1 MKGERCGRCRR
12 KRIFAEANED
22 NEISPAAVEDPG
34 TSDLRCL
41 GYRSAEL
48 RSKPSVKDIRLC
60 ALCVSVV
67 NFFFL
72 LPPLCVFACDFLL
85 LESSV
90 ETGKRKVPG
99 YRILSV
105 LGRRRIT
112 ENGRLLLVRD
122 ALEGDKRVVLNSWRP
137 RINQLDLAARGDGNI
152 GVRSV
157 EGVHDR
163 VDCACWSGCG

>member
-1 MKGERCGRCRR
+1 MRTE
-12 KRIFAEANED
+12 IFALPRFPPGEPFFAIFALFCGYSFSLLTFAALR
-22 NEISPAAVEDPG
+22 EIFCF
-34 TSDLRCL
+34 R
-41 GYRSAEL
+41 
-48 RSKPSVKDIRLC
+48 
-60 ALCVSVV
+60 
-67 NFFFL
+67 
-72 LPPLCVFACDFLL
+72 
-85 LESSV
+85 SSV
-90 ETGKRKVPG
+90 ETRKRKVPG

-105 LGRRRIT
+105 LGRRRRIT